1 MQSKN
6 LLGKCRQNND
16 IMRQTPKQLM
26 ARKSSL
32 HVGLKEGLQVEKKDP
47 DIHLNLQE
55 RRKIP

>member
-1 MQSKN
+1 
-6 LLGKCRQNND
+6 
-16 IMRQTPKQLM
+16 MRQTPKQLM